1 MKRIGFLGIAA
12 LLLLGLALTQ
22 GMMGGFG
29 PGTMGYGPQYGPGM
43 MGYGMMGGHGM
54 MGMMAVYPPEARP
67 ISKEA
72 AKARMEAYAQRLY
85 PGARLKDFMAF
96 SQNYYA
102 QVVDEKGQG
111 LFELIADRYTGV
123 VSPEPGPNMMWN
135 TRLGMMAYPTPAP
148 PRYPL
153 EAARKLA
160 EGFLAA
166 YLPGARILEE
176 GTFPG
181 YYTFDFGRGKVEG
194 MLSVNAYTGEVWI
207 HTWHGFFLG
216 E

>member
-1 MKRIGFLGIAA
+1 MKRYGMVLGVLG

-29 PGTMGYGPQYGPGM
+29 PGMMGYGPQYGPGM

-67 ISKEA
+67 IPQAE
-72 AKARMEAYAQRLY
+72 AKARMEAYAKRLY

-135 TRLGMMAYPTPAP
+135 TRYSMMGGPVQAPVRFPLG
-148 PRYPL
+148 L
-153 EAARKLA
+153 LLLLFARL
-160 EGFLAA
+160 
-166 YLPGARILEE
+166 
-176 GTFPG
+176 
-181 YYTFDFGRGKVEG
+181 GRGQALKG
-194 MLSVNAYTGEVWI
+194 MR
-207 HTWHGFFLG
+207 HLG
-216 E
+216 SALLRGAGGVFVVLGLLDTVLYWNL